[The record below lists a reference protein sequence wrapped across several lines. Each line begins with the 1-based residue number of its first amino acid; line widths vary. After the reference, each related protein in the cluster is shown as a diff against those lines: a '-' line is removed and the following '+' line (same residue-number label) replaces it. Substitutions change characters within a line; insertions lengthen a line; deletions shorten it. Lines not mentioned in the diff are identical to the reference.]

1 MGNKPN
7 DAAGSL
13 GSHRQSRIL
22 QRKQNRQRS
31 RRRVRCS
38 KPLTKMET
46 EKSMLRTLALPKNPC
61 RMPHRSSKP
70 VQTALEK
77 ASMMQRQSL
86 TAGYCVLFSK
96 RTCIRKM
103 DGLCSNIT
111 YMYVTVDTVAPQI
124 SFNNEFETYEEGI
137 YLHGIC
143 SKDTIE
149 VWLDGEYVYMSDV
162 PDFGI
167 YFELTP
173 GEHKM
178 VFELYDR
185 CGNKTTEEIV
195 LQRYVN

>member
-7 DAAGSL
+7 DAAREPRLSPSIKDL
-13 GSHRQSRIL
+13 AAKA
-22 QRKQNRQRS
+22 KQAAVKAQGTVLKAGDKNGNG
-31 RRRVRCS
+31 
-38 KPLTKMET
+38 KIDAEDFGITKE
-46 EKSMLRTLALPKNPC
+46 S
-61 RMPHRSSKP
+61 MPHRSSKP

>member
-1 MGNKPN
+1 
-7 DAAGSL
+7 
-13 GSHRQSRIL
+13 
-22 QRKQNRQRS
+22 
-31 RRRVRCS
+31 
-38 KPLTKMET
+38 
-46 EKSMLRTLALPKNPC
+46 
-61 RMPHRSSKP
+61 
-70 VQTALEK
+70 
-77 ASMMQRQSL
+77 
-86 TAGYCVLFSK
+86 
-96 RTCIRKM
+96 M

-124 SFNNEFETYEEGI
+124 FFDNEFETYEEGI

-167 YFELTP
+167 Y
-173 GEHKM
+173 
-178 VFELYDR
+178 DR

>member
-1 MGNKPN
+1 
-7 DAAGSL
+7 
-13 GSHRQSRIL
+13 
-22 QRKQNRQRS
+22 
-31 RRRVRCS
+31 
-38 KPLTKMET
+38 
-46 EKSMLRTLALPKNPC
+46 
-61 RMPHRSSKP
+61 
-70 VQTALEK
+70 
-77 ASMMQRQSL
+77 MQRQSL

-149 VWLDGEYVYMSDV
+149 VWLDGAYVYMSDV

>member
-1 MGNKPN
+1 
-7 DAAGSL
+7 
-13 GSHRQSRIL
+13 
-22 QRKQNRQRS
+22 
-31 RRRVRCS
+31 
-38 KPLTKMET
+38 
-46 EKSMLRTLALPKNPC
+46 
-61 RMPHRSSKP
+61 
-70 VQTALEK
+70 
-77 ASMMQRQSL
+77 
-86 TAGYCVLFSK
+86 
-96 RTCIRKM
+96 M

-167 YFELTP
+167 YFELAP

-185 CGNKTTEEIV
+185 CGNKTTEEIAA
-195 LQRYVN
+195 LQYIATSTVRSNRSRLRQKLQLNQETDLQTFLSELIKKDFDYLESPD

>member
-1 MGNKPN
+1 
-7 DAAGSL
+7 
-13 GSHRQSRIL
+13 
-22 QRKQNRQRS
+22 
-31 RRRVRCS
+31 
-38 KPLTKMET
+38 
-46 EKSMLRTLALPKNPC
+46 
-61 RMPHRSSKP
+61 
-70 VQTALEK
+70 
-77 ASMMQRQSL
+77 MQRQSL

-124 SFNNEFETYEEGI
+124 F

>member
-7 DAAGSL
+7 DAAREPRLSPSIKDL
-13 GSHRQSRIL
+13 AAKA
-22 QRKQNRQRS
+22 KQAAVKAQGTGLKAVDKNGNG
-31 RRRVRCS
+31 
-38 KPLTKMET
+38 KIDAEDFGITKE
-46 EKSMLRTLALPKNPC
+46 SMQDAAQKL
-61 RMPHRSSKP
+61 
-70 VQTALEK
+70 K
-77 ASMMQRQSL
+77 ASARQSL

-124 SFNNEFETYEEGI
+124 FFDNEFETYEEGI

-185 CGNKTTEEIV
+185 CGNKTTKEIV